1 MTRVQENA
9 FARNVENQLELLAD
23 GGTDPNRYFPLYSS
37 GARAFI
43 TINNAP
49 VAVCLS
55 LSYSIQ
61 IDTDEVRTIDT
72 HLPWDIHVNQITV
85 RGVLRRLVNPEK
97 SQESDALFHT
107 IQSAIHAPIV
117 EMLVQ
122 DASGTTL
129 FFTKGMFHAID
140 AQVQLGQMTINSI
153 QFKGTMYQ
161 NNVYQKFDPY
171 PAQDKFGSSLRKLNK
186 GLNRL
191 GKFPGF

>member
-1 MTRVQENA
+1 MARVQEQA
-9 FARNVENQLELLAD
+9 FASNLKNQVKLLEE
-23 GGTDPNRYFPLYSS
+23 GTDPNQYFPLYNT

-43 TINNAP
+43 TINNKP

-61 IDTDEVRTIDT
+61 VDTDEVRTIDT
-72 HLPWDIHVNQITV
+72 HLPWDIHINQITV
-85 RGVLRRLVNPEK
+85 RGTLRRLVNPEG
-97 SQESDALFHT
+97 SQESDSLFHT

-129 FFTKGMFHAID
+129 FFTKGMFHSIEG
-140 AQVQLGQMTINSI
+140 QIQLGQMTINNI
-153 QFKGTMYQ
+153 GFKGTMYQ
-161 NNVYQKFDPY
+161 NHVYQKFKPY
-171 PAQDKFGSSLRKLNK
+171 PDDGIGKFSRGLNK
-186 GLNRL
+186 ALGNL